1 MKQKAGMIS
10 LGCAKN
16 RVDSER
22 IMGLLKEGGFDIT
35 PDAEDADVLFI
46 NTCGFIDSAKAESIN
61 TILEMA
67 DYKERR
73 CKKLIV
79 TGCLAQR
86 YREDLKAKLPEVD
99 RFIPIDDYAKMPE
112 ILKEEIGLGDVH
124 PNPERY
130 LSTDPWAGYLKIAD
144 GCYNICAYCA
154 IPLIKGKYASEPFEK
169 MVEEAKM
176 MAKRGVK
183 EITLIAQDTTMYGV
197 DLYHKKRLGELVKEI
212 DKIEGIEWIR
222 VLYLYPSQMDE
233 ELLKELKECRKFV
246 PYFDLPMQYGNDKIL
261 KAMNRATTVEKF
273 KKIVAKIREYFPDAI
288 FRTTMIVG
296 FPGETEEDFN
306 ELMSF
311 VREMKF
317 DRLGAFAYSREEG
330 TKAYDMKPQVHWKT
344 KERRLKALL
353 EAQEPISEE
362 CAKKFIGKEIDVI
375 LEGIDEATG
384 MYEGRSYASAPDDI
398 DGSVYVGS
406 YKEHKFGEIVKV
418 RIHHADIYDLYG
430 NITEEEE

>member
-1 MKQKAGMIS
+1 MKKKAGMIS

-22 IMGLLKEGGFDIT
+22 IMGLLKEGGFEIT
-35 PDAEDADVLFI
+35 PDAKKADVLFV
-46 NTCGFIDSAKAESIN
+46 NTCGFIDSAKEESVN
-61 TILEMA
+61 AILEMA
-67 DYKERR
+67 EYKKNKR
-73 CKKLIV
+73 KKLIV

-86 YREDLKAKLPEVD
+86 YLEDLKKKLPEVD
-99 RFIPIDDYAKMPE
+99 RFIPIDDYPRMAE
-112 ILKEEIGLGDVH
+112 ILEQEIGLGKTH

-130 LSTDPWAGYLKIAD
+130 LSTEPWAGYLKIAD

-169 MVEEAKM
+169 MVAEAKM
-176 MAKRGVK
+176 LAKRGVK

-212 DKIEGIEWIR
+212 NAIEGIEWIR

-233 ELLKELKECRKFV
+233 KLLMELKECGKFV

-261 KAMNRATTVEKF
+261 KAMNRATTVGKF
-273 KKIVAKIREYFPDAI
+273 RKIVEKIRGIFPDAV

-296 FPGETEEDFN
+296 FPGETEEDFEN
-306 ELMSF
+306 LLAF
-311 VREMKF
+311 VKEMKF

-344 KERRLKALL
+344 KERRLKTLM
-353 EAQEPISEE
+353 ECQEKISEE
-362 CAKKFIGKEIDVI
+362 CARKFVGRELDVI

-384 MYEGRSYASAPDDI
+384 MYYGRSYASAPDDI
-398 DGSVYVGS
+398 DGVVYVGS
-406 YKEHKFGEIVKV
+406 YKEHRFGETVRVKV
-418 RIHHADIYDLYG
+418 SNADIYDLYG
-430 NITEEEE
+430 SEE